1 MAFQCPH
8 DRENQGGVLM
18 WDKLNRADIEQAR
31 QELKLRHAEMVRRH
45 AEELSGLD
53 ADQAGIE
60 TLNQLIGAF
69 AEKYKKA
76 MASSAEPDA
85 TREPTEAT
93 VSNDLRYDEPS
104 PEVRVAPFGS
114 FQNFVAA

>member
-1 MAFQCPH
+1 MTFQRPR
-8 DRENQGGVLM
+8 DRESQGAVLM

-31 QELKLRHAEMVRRH
+31 QDLKLRHAETVRRH
-45 AEELSGLD
+45 AEELSGLE
-53 ADQAGIE
+53 ADQTGIE

-76 MASSAEPDA
+76 MALSAEPDA

-93 VSNDLRYDEPS
+93 VSNDLRYDGPS
-104 PEVRVAPFGS
+104 PEIRVAHFGN
-114 FQNFVAA
+114 FNFVAA

>member
-1 MAFQCPH
+1 
-8 DRENQGGVLM
+8 M
-18 WDKLNRADIEQAR
+18 WDKLNHADIEQAKQR
-31 QELKLRHAEMVRRH
+31 LKLRRAETVRRH

-76 MASSAEPDA
+76 ITSSAEPDA
-85 TREPTEAT
+85 AREPTEAT

-104 PEVRVAPFGS
+104 PEVRAAPFGS
-114 FQNFVAA
+114 FRNFAAV

>member
-1 MAFQCPH
+1 
-8 DRENQGGVLM
+8 M
-18 WDKLNRADIEQAR
+18 WDKLNRTDIEQAR
-31 QELKLRHAEMVRRH
+31 RRLQLRHAETVKRH

-76 MASSAEPDA
+76 IALPAEPDA
-85 TREPTEAT
+85 AREPTEAT
-93 VSNDLRYDEPS
+93 VSNDLRFNEPS
-104 PEVRVAPFGS
+104 PEVRAAPFGT
-114 FQNFVAA
+114 FQNFAAA

>member
-1 MAFQCPH
+1 
-8 DRENQGGVLM
+8 M
-18 WDKLNRADIEQAR
+18 WEKLNRADIEQAR
-31 QELKLRHAEMVRRH
+31 QGLKLRHAETVRRH

-76 MASSAEPDA
+76 MTSSAEPDA

-93 VSNDLRYDEPS
+93 VANDLRYDEPT

-114 FQNFVAA
+114 FQKFVAA